1 MNQQILRFGLLSLLG
16 AHAVQAAEIGIPP
29 GGEPAGTV
37 HATVDATFTYGIGA
51 YSALGAQVHGVGLV
65 SIWNT
70 RLATGTFNFGALV
83 GFQDEPMAL
92 QYGTAPGQTNDAQR
106 LNLWLTVGHS
116 FHLGVRRRASL
127 GLHLFGGWTH
137 VFSQASLV
145 RPDLGIDRQVSDN
158 YGLLNSGTLLKF
170 DYRFSKYVGIS
181 LQAAV
186 PFWKVQPSYVATIF
200 HVGVGITAYLR

>member
-1 MNQQILRFGLLSLLG
+1 MHNKLILVVLGSLLG
-16 AHAVQAAEIGIPP
+16 LHSAHAAEVGIPE
-29 GGEPAGTV
+29 GGEQAGVLHSTI
-37 HATVDATFTYGIGA
+37 DATFTYGIGG

-70 RLATGTFNFGALV
+70 RLATGSFNFGALV

-92 QYGTAPGQTNDAQR
+92 QYGIGPGQKNDAQR
-106 LNLWLTVGHS
+106 LNLWLTVGHT
-116 FHLGVRRRASL
+116 FHMGVRRRASL

-158 YGLLNSGTLLKF
+158 YGLLNSGAMLKF
-170 DYRFSKYVGIS
+170 DYRFSQYIGLS

-186 PFWKVQPSYVATIF
+186 PFWKLQPSYVATIF
-200 HVGVGITAYLR
+200 HVGIGITAYLK

>member
-1 MNQQILRFGLLSLLG
+1 MNRLILGVGLASLLG
-16 AHAVQAAEIGIPP
+16 AHSAQAAELGVPP

-170 DYRFSKYVGIS
+170 DYRFSQYVGLS

-200 HVGVGITAYLR
+200 HVGVGLTAYLR

>member
-1 MNQQILRFGLLSLLG
+1 MNQQILRVGLVSLL
-16 AHAVQAAEIGIPP
+16 ARTLYEAAEIRNPREANQPARFTPP
-29 GGEPAGTV
+29 SMQPSPMASVLTRRWV
-37 HATVDATFTYGIGA
+37 
-51 YSALGAQVHGVGLV
+51 LKVHGVGLV
-65 SIWNT
+65 SIWNR

-145 RPDLGIDRQVSDN
+145 RPDLGINRQVSDN

-170 DYRFSKYVGIS
+170 DYRFSQYVGLS

-200 HVGVGITAYLR
+200 HARASA

>member
-1 MNQQILRFGLLSLLG
+1 MNQQIPRVALASLLC
-16 AHAVQAAEIGIPP
+16 AHSVQAAEIGIPA
-29 GGEPAGTV
+29 GGERAGTL
-37 HATVDATFTYGIGA
+37 HATVDATFTYGIGG
-51 YSALGAQVHGVGLV
+51 YSALGAQLHGVGLV

-92 QYGTAPGQTNDAQR
+92 QYGIAPGQTNDAQR
-106 LNLWLTVGHS
+106 LNLWVTIGHS
-116 FHLGVRRRASL
+116 FHMGVRRRASL

-137 VFSQASLV
+137 VWSQASLV